1 MTATLVYD
9 GDCAFCT
16 SSVRWVTRLGLN
28 VDEVVPWQFS
38 DLAALGLTQQQCE
51 DKMQL
56 VLPARTWAGHAA
68 AGQLLLRSRWYWK
81 PLGLLL
87 LTPPFSW
94 VARAVYRWVA
104 DNRDKMPGGTAACA
118 LPQDQRPATRPPQ
131 RRSAG

>member
-1 MTATLVYD
+1 VTAILVYD

-16 SSVRWVTRLGLN
+16 SSVRWVTRLSLN

-38 DLAALGLTQQQCE
+38 DLDALGLTQQQCE

-56 VLPARTWAGHAA
+56 VLPGRTWAGHAA
-68 AGQLLLRSRWYWK
+68 AGRLLLRSRWYWK
-81 PLGLLL
+81 PLGALL

-118 LPQDQRPATRPPQ
+118 LPQDQRPATRSSQERPA
-131 RRSAG
+131 S